1 MPFCSKCGKQLQE
14 GSNFCDGCGASVNIN
29 TQVNPTQE
37 TRKSSLEEM
46 DKMINYFS
54 KKQAQY
60 DEYDNCVEQ
69 LSYYSNPSTVI
80 RIDEKLPW
88 KGPTGKPFILI
99 AIGIMALCYVWLT
112 LGLTFAEQDYSKII
126 APIIV
131 LIIGIVMLVSGIVI
145 RKKYNS
151 VYRSFNQYIKTKQIS
166 EKERLIKQYQDRCN
180 QLSEELDTHFKN
192 YGYCAVAES
201 YTNPKILREIREPI
215 NIGRAD
221 TIKESM
227 NLLVQDAHN
236 AEMASHAAATANSA
250 RSAARGANVAAFF
263 TAASF
268 INDLRR

>member
-1 MPFCSKCGKQLQE
+1 MPFCSKCGMQLQE
-14 GSNFCDGCGASVNIN
+14 GSNFCNGCGASVNIN
-29 TQVNPTQE
+29 TQVNPSQE
-37 TRKSSLEEM
+37 TRKASLEEM
-46 DKMINYFS
+46 DKMIKYFS

-69 LSYYSNPSTVI
+69 LSYYRNPSTVI

-88 KGPTGKPFILI
+88 KGPTGKPFIII
-99 AIGIMALCYVWLT
+99 AIGILVFSFMWIMYAYIA
-112 LGLTFAEQDYSKII
+112 FQDKSKMI
-126 APIIV
+126 APVIV

-145 RKKYNS
+145 RTKYNS
-151 VYRSFNQYIKTKQIS
+151 VYRSFNQHIKTKQIS
-166 EKERLIKQYQDRCN
+166 EKERLIKQYQDRCD

-236 AEMASHAAATANSA
+236 AEMESHAAATANSA